1 MRLFRLLMLPL
12 LSCSAACTALGDAPS
27 NDPADYVVDTSVSYA
42 LEVSEPRWVVPS
54 DTIPVEIDVQESNNN
69 VDICYFDGRLFMSW
83 RSGPTHFASE
93 DPQMHVMSSSDDG
106 KTWEFEHTI
115 DIGTDLRE
123 PRLISYQG
131 KLQLLFFQA
140 GVIMTAFE
148 PQRILRTWRNG
159 FQDWSELETVNPE
172 PEVPW
177 DIKVRNDRLF
187 MTSYAG
193 GHYEEDSDVEVYF
206 KESTDGLTWEK
217 VNGKENVYTGGVSEV
232 AFEFAADG
240 TLWLVTRN
248 EDGDASGYGSHVC
261 YAPADNITEW
271 VCPAI
276 CDPERYDSPEMFRH
290 GDTLYLVARRDI
302 GGPYGPDDANVIDYS
317 LRPKRTAIYQIDQ
330 EQKQVV
336 HIMDI
341 PGAGD
346 TAFPAI
352 WRTGPHSFLM
362 ANYTSPLDEPDV
374 TWLEGQ
380 SSRRGT
386 QIYLMDINFV
396 AESGN

>member
-12 LSCSAACTALGDAPS
+12 SVCFAACTAVQDAPS
-27 NDPADYVVDTSVSYA
+27 NDPADYAVDTSVSYA
-42 LEVSEPRWVVPS
+42 LQVSEPRWVVPS
-54 DTIPVEIDVQESNNN
+54 DGIPVGIDVQDSNNN
-69 VDICYFDGRLFMSW
+69 VDICYFEGRLFMSW
-83 RSGPTHFASE
+83 RSGPSHFASE
-93 DPQMHVMSSSDDG
+93 DPQMHVMSSEDDG

-123 PRLISYQG
+123 PRLIPYQG

-140 GVIMTAFE
+140 GIIMTAFQ

-193 GHYEEDSDVEVYF
+193 GHYEEDSEVEVYF
-206 KESTDGLTWEK
+206 KESTDGLSWEK
-217 VNGKENVYTGGVSEV
+217 VNGKESVYTGGVSEV
-232 AFEFAADG
+232 AFEFAGDG

-302 GGPYGPDDANVIDYS
+302 GGPYGPDDANVINYS

-330 EQKQVV
+330 DNMQVV
-336 HIMDI
+336 HIMDL
-341 PGAGD
+341 PGVGD

-362 ANYTSPLDEPDV
+362 ANYTSPLDDPDV
-374 TWLEGQ
+374 SWLEGQ

-386 QIYLMDINFV
+386 QIYLMDIDFV
-396 AESGN
+396 PEAGN

>member
-12 LSCSAACTALGDAPS
+12 SVCFAACTAVQDAPS

-42 LEVSEPRWVVPS
+42 LQVSEPRWVVPS
-54 DTIPVEIDVQESNNN
+54 DGIPVGIDVQDSNNN
-69 VDICYFDGRLFMSW
+69 VDICYFEGRLFMSW
-83 RSGPTHFASE
+83 RSGPSHFASE
-93 DPQMHVMSSSDDG
+93 DPQMHVMSSEDDG

-123 PRLISYQG
+123 PRLIPYQG

-140 GVIMTAFE
+140 GIIMTAFQ

-206 KESTDGLTWEK
+206 KESTDGLSWEK
-217 VNGKENVYTGGVSEV
+217 VNGKESVYTGGVSEV
-232 AFEFAADG
+232 AFEFAGDG

-302 GGPYGPDDANVIDYS
+302 GGPYGPDDANVINYS

-330 EQKQVV
+330 DNMQVV
-336 HIMDI
+336 HIMDL
-341 PGAGD
+341 PGVGD

-362 ANYTSPLDEPDV
+362 ANYTSPLDDPDV
-374 TWLEGQ
+374 SWLEGQ

-386 QIYLMDINFV
+386 QIYLMDIDFV
-396 AESGN
+396 PEAGN

>member
-1 MRLFRLLMLPL
+1 MRLVRLLMLPL
-12 LSCSAACTALGDAPS
+12 WICVAACSAGQDAPS

-54 DTIPVEIDVQESNNN
+54 DAIPAAIDVQNSNNN
-69 VDICYFDGRLFMSW
+69 VDICYFEGRLFMSW

-93 DPQMHVMSSSDDG
+93 DPQMHVMSSQDDG

-115 DIGTDLRE
+115 DIDTDLRE
-123 PRLISYQG
+123 PRLIPYQG

-140 GVIMTAFE
+140 GVIMTAFQ

-159 FQDWSELETVNPE
+159 FQDWSDLETVNPE

-193 GHYEEDSDVEVYF
+193 GHYEEDSEVEVYF
-206 KESTDGLTWEK
+206 KESTDGLSWEK
-217 VNGKENVYTGGVSEV
+217 VNGKESVYTGGVSEV

-290 GDTLYLVARRDI
+290 GDTIYLVARRDI
-302 GGPYGPDDANVIDYS
+302 GGPYGPDDANVIEYS

-330 EQKQVV
+330 DNKQVV
-336 HIMDI
+336 HIMDL
-341 PGAGD
+341 PGVGD

-374 TWLEGQ
+374 SWLEGQ

-386 QIYLMDINFV
+386 QLYLMDINFV
-396 AESGN
+396 PETAN

>member
-1 MRLFRLLMLPL
+1 MPWLHAFFLLIL
-12 LSCSAACTALGDAPS
+12 CFAVGCNSANEGPS
-27 NDPADYVVDTSVSYA
+27 NDPADYVVDTSLNYT
-42 LEVSEPRWVVPS
+42 LQVSEPRWVVPS
-54 DTIPVEIDVQESNNN
+54 DAIPAAIDVQESNNN
-69 VDICYFDGRLFMSW
+69 VDLAYFDGRLFLAW
-83 RSGPTHFASE
+83 RTGPTHFASE
-93 DPQMHVMSSSDDG
+93 DPQMHVMSSTDNG
-106 KTWEFEHTI
+106 VTWDFEHTI
-115 DIGTDLRE
+115 DLDTDLRE
-123 PRLISYQG
+123 PRLINYKGQ
-131 KLQLLFFQA
+131 LQLLFFQA

-159 FQDWSELETVNPE
+159 FQDWTDLETVNPE

-177 DIKVRNDRLF
+177 DIKVRNGRLF

-206 KESTDGLTWEK
+206 KESRDGLVWEK
-217 VNGKENVYTGGVSEV
+217 VNNKETVYTGGVSEV
-232 AFEFAADG
+232 AFEFATDG
-240 TLWLVTRN
+240 TMWLVTRN

-271 VCPAI
+271 ICPEI

-290 GDTLYLVARRDI
+290 GDTIYLIARRDI

-330 EQKQVV
+330 ENKQVV
-336 HIMDI
+336 HLMDI
-341 PGAGD
+341 PGVGD
-346 TAFPAI
+346 TAFPAV
-352 WRTGPHSFLM
+352 WRTGPHSFVM

-374 TWLEGQ
+374 SWLEGQ

-386 QIYLMDINFV
+386 QIYLMDIEFV
-396 AESGN
+396 AQ

>member
-12 LSCSAACTALGDAPS
+12 LFCSAACSALGDAPS

-42 LEVSEPRWVVPS
+42 LEVSEPRWIVPS

>member
-1 MRLFRLLMLPL
+1 MMTWFRLFI
-12 LSCSAACTALGDAPS
+12 LSFVSLAVGCTGIADSPS
-27 NDPADYVVDTSVSYA
+27 NDPADYEVDTSKTYT
-42 LEVSEPRWVVPS
+42 LQVSEPRWVVPS
-54 DTIPVEIDVQESNNN
+54 DAIPVAIDVQESNNN
-69 VDICYFDGRLFMSW
+69 VDIAYYDGRLFMSW

-93 DPQMHVMSSSDDG
+93 DPQMHVMSSADNG
-106 KTWEFEHTI
+106 LTWDFEHTI
-115 DIGTDLRE
+115 DLDTDLRE
-123 PRLISYQG
+123 PRLISYKG
-131 KLQLLFFQA
+131 ELQLLFFQA

-148 PQRILRTWRNG
+148 PQRILRTWRKG
-159 FQDWSELETVNPE
+159 FQDWTELETVNPE

-177 DIKVRNDRLF
+177 DIKVRNGRLL

-193 GHYEEDSDVEVYF
+193 GHYEEDSDVEVFF
-206 KESTDGLTWEK
+206 KESTDGLVWEK
-217 VNGKENVYTGGVSEV
+217 INNKETVYTGGVSEV
-232 AFEFAADG
+232 AFEFGSDG

-271 VCPAI
+271 VCPEI

-290 GDTLYLVARRDI
+290 GDTIYLIARRDI

-317 LRPKRTAIYQIDQ
+317 LRPKRTAIYEIDQ
-330 EQKQVV
+330 ENKQVV
-336 HIMDI
+336 HLMDI
-341 PGAGD
+341 PGVGD
-346 TAFPAI
+346 TAFPAV
-352 WRTGPHSFLM
+352 WRTGPHSFIM

-386 QIYLMDINFV
+386 QIYLMDIEFV
-396 AESGN
+396 AQ